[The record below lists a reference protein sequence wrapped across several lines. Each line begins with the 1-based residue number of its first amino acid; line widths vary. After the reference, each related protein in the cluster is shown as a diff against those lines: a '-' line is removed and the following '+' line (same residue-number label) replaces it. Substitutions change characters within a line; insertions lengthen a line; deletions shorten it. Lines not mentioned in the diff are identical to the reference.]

1 MEQLVKF
8 IIRPPRAE
16 YDPKSDLLDN
26 EFMLKGKWFQ
36 RKDVEIKNDRG
47 DVLQCSHYLPIVSPD
62 GKPLPCV
69 IYCHGNS
76 GCRVDAS
83 EAAMVLLP
91 SNITVFALDFSGS
104 GISGGQH
111 VTLGWNEKDD
121 LRAVVNYLRTD
132 ENVSL
137 IGLWGRSMGAVTSL
151 MYGAEDPSIAGMVLD
166 SPFSDLV
173 DLMMELVDTYRFR
186 LPKFT
191 VKYAIQY
198 MRRKIQKKAKFDIM
212 DLNTIKA
219 AKSCY
224 VPALLG
230 HGVDDDFIHP
240 RHSDR
245 ILEAYM
251 GDRNIIKFDGD
262 HNSPR
267 PQFYFDSINIFFNNV
282 LQPPKDE
289 LGESF
294 FDFTSDY
301 FGKDIWRSVH
311 ELSYDNE
318 WSSKNNE
325 PSTSTVDAIKQ
336 VHPKRLMSRMEEEKC
351 DHFSSSSST
360 MLSFE
365 LSNGR
370 LYDPRVPTTLDD
382 DDDQYVEYQL
392 DDLTGIPSCADE
404 EQRMLMEAVKESLK
418 DRELHNPQVEQPP
431 AESSDKDESHASSH
445 EISKP
450 METESSLIKHSMH
463 STAQTTSAASGVSD
477 PLETESNAA
486 SSETSLDTSS
496 SNTVNGSS
504 HSNSSASSK
513 CSSEIDI
520 SHKTKATL
528 TVIRNPAGHVMNGL
542 MRRWD
547 FNIFRNSH
555 KQPLK

>member
-16 YDPKSDLLDN
+16 YDPKSDLLDY

-36 RKDVEIKNDRG
+36 RKDLEIKNSRG
-47 DVLQCSHYLPIVSPD
+47 DVLQCSHYMPIVSPD

-69 IYCHGNS
+69 IYCHGN
-76 GCRVDAS
+76 RVDAS
-83 EAAMVLLP
+83 ETAMVLLP

-104 GISGGQH
+104 GVSGGEH

-132 ENVSL
+132 ESVSL

-151 MYGAEDPSIAGMVLD
+151 MYAAEDPSIAGMVLD

-198 MRRKIQKKAKFDIM
+198 MRRTIQKKAKFDIM

-230 HGVDDDFIHP
+230 HGIDDDFIHP

-251 GDRNIIKFDGD
+251 GDRNTIKFDGD

-267 PQFYFDSINIFFNNV
+267 PQFFFDSINIFFNNV
-282 LQPPKDE
+282 LQPPEDE

-294 FDFTSDY
+294 FDFTNDF
-301 FGKDIWRSVH
+301 FGKDVWRSVH
-311 ELSYDNE
+311 ELDYDNE
-318 WSSKNNE
+318 PSSENKE
-325 PSTSTVDAIKQ
+325 SSTSTMDAMKQ
-336 VHPKRLMSRMEEEKC
+336 IHQKRSMSRMEEEKC
-351 DHFSSSSST
+351 DEFSSSSST

-365 LSNGR
+365 LSNGH
-370 LYDPRVPTTLDD
+370 LYDPRVPTTM
-382 DDDQYVEYQL
+382 DDDQYVEYHL
-392 DDLTGIPSCADE
+392 DDLTGIPSNAEE
-404 EQRMLMEAVKESLK
+404 EQRMLMEAMIESLK
-418 DRELHNPQVEQPP
+418 DGKIQNPQLEQPSLK
-431 AESSDKDESHASSH
+431 SSDKDDSSYK
-445 EISKP
+445 ISKP
-450 METESSLIKHSMH
+450 IETE
-463 STAQTTSAASGVSD
+463 TTSAASDVCE
-477 PLETESNAA
+477 PLKVDSNAA
-486 SSETSLDTSS
+486 PSPPSLDTSS
-496 SNTVNGSS
+496 GSS
-504 HSNSSASSK
+504 HSGSSAGTK

-547 FNIFRNSH
+547 FNFLLNSH
-555 KQPLK
+555 NRLK